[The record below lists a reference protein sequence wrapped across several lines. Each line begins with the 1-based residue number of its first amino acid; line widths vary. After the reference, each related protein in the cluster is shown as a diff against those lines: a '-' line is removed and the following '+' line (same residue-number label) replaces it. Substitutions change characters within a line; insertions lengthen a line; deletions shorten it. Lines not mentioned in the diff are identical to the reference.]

1 MKFIKKLII
10 VLSIFLALPH
20 FIKISNEPIEK
31 TFVADMK
38 KAQSND

>member
-20 FIKISNEPIEK
+20 FIEISNEPIEK
-31 TFVADMK
+31 KISSRYEESSV
-38 KAQSND
+38 N